1 MSSIASGS
9 STHPTATAVSPRWL
23 QPLLRI
29 DAVGSVVIGVALVV
43 AAGTVQGRLGLGS
56 IAPIVLLG
64 ALFVVNGPVNGVA
77 ARRLTRASLVGPV
90 TIDAVFGVVMLAVAI
105 ADPSGAELWARWGIA
120 AVGVLSLDLAV
131 AKAWGRTRLHD

>member
-43 AAGTVQGRLGLGS
+43 AAGALRGPIGLGS
-56 IAPIVLLG
+56 TAAILLAG
-64 ALFVVNGPVNGVA
+64 TLFVVNGPVNGVA
-77 ARRLTRASLVGPV
+77 AHRLTRASLVGPV
-90 TIDAVFGVVMLAVAI
+90 TIDVVFGVAMLAVAI
-105 ADPSGAELWARWGIA
+105 ADPTGAEPWARWAIA
-120 AVGVLSLDLAV
+120 AVGVLSLDLGA
-131 AKAWGRTRLHD
+131 AKAWGRTRLHG